1 MPELRVVAV
10 SNDGTRLVLKAAD
23 STEYTLP
30 IDERLRAAVRGD
42 RPRLGQIE
50 IEVESHLRPRDIQAR
65 IRAGATAEEVA
76 QLAGIPVDR
85 VRRFEGPVL
94 AERAFMA
101 ERARKTPVRRPGENA
116 GPQLGEAV
124 QERLLLRGAEKDTV
138 QWDSWRRD
146 DGTWEVLLVYR
157 VAGEP
162 HSASWT
168 YDPPRRLVQAVDDE
182 ARSLIGESDDLAAP
196 EPSFPFVPRIA
207 RLPRDRPLDRARG
220 TSRPSLPPLR
230 ARRGD
235 RASERDSLTSLLEA
249 VPSFRGDMVVPG
261 TALRARTAGGARRAN
276 RRRRSPRP
284 PRPRPVPPT
293 RTSSC
298 PARSAAT
305 ATGSSAPPTA
315 RPRRTASVR
324 AAARRSRAGTR
335 SCSARGARS
344 RSSGLRQSDRSHAT
358 VSPVSAC
365 CRLAT
370 VRRRQ
375 VGIVR
380 CGPVSF
386 RRGPGAR
393 ATATGG
399 RAPRRPGGPASED
412 HSDHEPTY
420 RAAGMPATASASTS
434 WAPETP
440 EPQ

>member
-76 QLAGIPVDR
+76 QMAGIPVDR

-124 QERLLLRGAEKDTV
+124 QERLLLRGADKDTV

-146 DGTWEVLLVYR
+146 DGTWEVLLVYL

-168 YDPPRRLVQAVDDE
+168 YDPPRRLVQAVDGE

-207 RLPRDRPLDRARG
+207 RLPRDRPLDRALDRE
-220 TSRPSLPPLR
+220 RPSLP
-230 ARRGD
+230 AQ
-235 RASERDSLTSLLEA
+235 ASEPPEESTGERDSLTSLLEA
-249 VPSFRGDMVVPG
+249 VPSFRGDLVVPERPVEPPVEEPVEEPE
-261 TALRARTAGGARRAN
+261 AEEPPAPAASAGSAYADVLMPRSVGSHRDRLVGATDRQAEADGVRPGRRAA
-276 RRRRSPRP
+276 
-284 PRPRPVPPT
+284 VP
-293 RTSSC
+293 SWDEI
-298 PARSAAT
+298 
-305 ATGSSAPPTA
+305 
-315 RPRRTASVR
+315 VF
-324 AAARRSRAGTR
+324 GTR
-335 SCSARGARS
+335 RKK
-344 RSSGLRQSDRSHAT
+344 Q
-358 VSPVSAC
+358 
-365 CRLAT
+365 
-370 VRRRQ
+370 
-375 VGIVR
+375 
-380 CGPVSF
+380 
-386 RRGPGAR
+386 
-393 ATATGG
+393 
-399 RAPRRPGGPASED
+399 E
-412 HSDHEPTY
+412 
-420 RAAGMPATASASTS
+420 
-434 WAPETP
+434 
-440 EPQ
+440 

>member
-65 IRAGATAEEVA
+65 IRAGASAEEVA

-116 GPQLGEAV
+116 AGPQLGEAV
-124 QERLLLRGAEKDTV
+124 QERLLLRGAEKDTI

-182 ARSLIGESDDLAAP
+182 ARSLIGESDDLGTA

-207 RLPRDRPLDRARG
+207 RLPRDRPLDRQAE
-220 TSRPSLPPLR
+220 RPVLSSQSSEP
-230 ARRGD
+230 AEESTG
-235 RASERDSLTSLLEA
+235 ERDSLTSILEA
-249 VPSFRGDMVVPG
+249 VPSYRGDLVVPEQPAE
-261 TALRARTAGGARRAN
+261 TQEEPAPEPEAEEPPAPAASAGSAYADVLMPRSVGSHRDRLIGSTDRQAEADGVRPGRRAA
-276 RRRRSPRP
+276 
-284 PRPRPVPPT
+284 VP
-293 RTSSC
+293 SWDEI
-298 PARSAAT
+298 
-305 ATGSSAPPTA
+305 
-315 RPRRTASVR
+315 VF
-324 AAARRSRAGTR
+324 GTR
-335 SCSARGARS
+335 RKK
-344 RSSGLRQSDRSHAT
+344 QD
-358 VSPVSAC
+358 
-365 CRLAT
+365 
-370 VRRRQ
+370 
-375 VGIVR
+375 
-380 CGPVSF
+380 
-386 RRGPGAR
+386 
-393 ATATGG
+393 
-399 RAPRRPGGPASED
+399 
-412 HSDHEPTY
+412 
-420 RAAGMPATASASTS
+420 
-434 WAPETP
+434 
-440 EPQ
+440 

>member
-76 QLAGIPVDR
+76 QMAGIPVDR

-101 ERARKTPVRRPGENA
+101 ERARKTPVRRPGENS
-116 GPQLGEAV
+116 GPPLGEAV

-168 YDPPRRLVQAVDDE
+168 YDPPRRLVQAVDEE

-207 RLPRDRPLDRARG
+207 RLPRDRPLDRPGDRE
-220 TSRPSLPPLR
+220 RPSLP
-230 ARRGD
+230 AQ
-235 RASERDSLTSLLEA
+235 ASEPAEESTAAAASGERDSLTSLLEA
-249 VPSFRGDMVVPG
+249 VPSFRGDLVVPE
-261 TALRARTAGGARRAN
+261 R
-276 RRRRSPRP
+276 
-284 PRPRPVPPT
+284 
-293 RTSSC
+293 
-298 PARSAAT
+298 
-305 ATGSSAPPTA
+305 
-315 RPRRTASVR
+315 
-324 AAARRSRAGTR
+324 
-335 SCSARGARS
+335 
-344 RSSGLRQSDRSHAT
+344 
-358 VSPVSAC
+358 
-365 CRLAT
+365 
-370 VRRRQ
+370 
-375 VGIVR
+375 
-380 CGPVSF
+380 
-386 RRGPGAR
+386 
-393 ATATGG
+393 
-399 RAPRRPGGPASED
+399 
-412 HSDHEPTY
+412 
-420 RAAGMPATASASTS
+420 
-434 WAPETP
+434 TP
-440 EPQ
+440 EPSAEEPESEPEAEEPPAPAASAGSAYADVLMPRSVGSHRDRLIGSTDRQAEADGVRPGRRAAVPSWDEIVFGTRRKKQE

>member
-65 IRAGATAEEVA
+65 IRAGASAEEVA

-124 QERLLLRGAEKDTV
+124 QERLLIRGADKDTV

-146 DGTWEVLLVYR
+146 DGTWEVLLVYL

-168 YDPPRRLVQAVDDE
+168 YDPPRRLVQAVDEE

-207 RLPRDRPLDRARG
+207 RLPRDRPLDRPALPA
-220 TSRPSLPPLR
+220 PSSELTEES
-230 ARRGD
+230 AG
-235 RASERDSLTSLLEA
+235 ERDSLTSLLEA
-249 VPSFRGDMVVPG
+249 VPSFRGDMVVPERPSS
-261 TALRARTAGGARRAN
+261 TEAPEDPAPEPEVEEPPAPAASAGSAYADVLMPRSVGAHRDRLVGATDRQAEADGVRPGRRAAV
-276 RRRRSPRP
+276 PRWDEI
-284 PRPRPVPPT
+284 VF
-293 RTSSC
+293 
-298 PARSAAT
+298 
-305 ATGSSAPPTA
+305 
-315 RPRRTASVR
+315 
-324 AAARRSRAGTR
+324 GTR
-335 SCSARGARS
+335 RKSK
-344 RSSGLRQSDRSHAT
+344 
-358 VSPVSAC
+358 
-365 CRLAT
+365 
-370 VRRRQ
+370 
-375 VGIVR
+375 
-380 CGPVSF
+380 
-386 RRGPGAR
+386 
-393 ATATGG
+393 
-399 RAPRRPGGPASED
+399 E
-412 HSDHEPTY
+412 
-420 RAAGMPATASASTS
+420 
-434 WAPETP
+434 
-440 EPQ
+440 

>member
-76 QLAGIPVDR
+76 QMAGIPVDR

-124 QERLLLRGAEKDTV
+124 QERLLLRGADKDTV

-146 DGTWEVLLVYR
+146 DGTWEVLLVYL

-182 ARSLIGESDDLAAP
+182 ARSLIGESDDLSASP

-207 RLPRDRPLDRARG
+207 RLPRDRPLDR
-220 TSRPSLPPLR
+220 SL
-230 ARRGD
+230 D
-235 RASERDSLTSLLEA
+235 RERLGLPGPAPEPVEEESAGERDSLTSLLEA
-249 VPSFRGDMVVPG
+249 VPSFRGDLVVPERPSE
-261 TALRARTAGGARRAN
+261 TPAPVEEPADEPAAEEPPAPAASAGSAYADVLMPRSVGAHRDRLVGATDRQAEADGVRPGRRAA
-276 RRRRSPRP
+276 
-284 PRPRPVPPT
+284 VP
-293 RTSSC
+293 SWDEI
-298 PARSAAT
+298 
-305 ATGSSAPPTA
+305 
-315 RPRRTASVR
+315 VF
-324 AAARRSRAGTR
+324 GTR
-335 SCSARGARS
+335 RKK
-344 RSSGLRQSDRSHAT
+344 Q
-358 VSPVSAC
+358 
-365 CRLAT
+365 
-370 VRRRQ
+370 
-375 VGIVR
+375 
-380 CGPVSF
+380 
-386 RRGPGAR
+386 
-393 ATATGG
+393 
-399 RAPRRPGGPASED
+399 E
-412 HSDHEPTY
+412 
-420 RAAGMPATASASTS
+420 
-434 WAPETP
+434 
-440 EPQ
+440 

>member
-76 QLAGIPVDR
+76 QMAGIPVDR

-101 ERARKTPVRRPGENA
+101 ERARKTPVRRPGENS
-116 GPQLGEAV
+116 GPLLGEAV

-182 ARSLIGESDDLAAP
+182 ARSLIGETDDLGAP

-207 RLPRDRPLDRARG
+207 RLPRDRPLDRGGDRE
-220 TSRPSLPPLR
+220 RPSLPGPPEP
-230 ARRGD
+230 AEEN
-235 RASERDSLTSLLEA
+235 ASERDSLTSLLEA
-249 VPSFRGDMVVPG
+249 VPSFRGDLVVPERP
-261 TALRARTAGGARRAN
+261 TDPEEEPAASAPVPVEEEPPAPAASAGAGSAYADVLMPRSVGAHRDRLVGATDRQAEADGVRPGRRAA
-276 RRRRSPRP
+276 
-284 PRPRPVPPT
+284 VP
-293 RTSSC
+293 SWDEI
-298 PARSAAT
+298 
-305 ATGSSAPPTA
+305 
-315 RPRRTASVR
+315 VF
-324 AAARRSRAGTR
+324 GTR
-335 SCSARGARS
+335 RKK
-344 RSSGLRQSDRSHAT
+344 Q
-358 VSPVSAC
+358 
-365 CRLAT
+365 
-370 VRRRQ
+370 
-375 VGIVR
+375 
-380 CGPVSF
+380 
-386 RRGPGAR
+386 
-393 ATATGG
+393 
-399 RAPRRPGGPASED
+399 E
-412 HSDHEPTY
+412 
-420 RAAGMPATASASTS
+420 
-434 WAPETP
+434 
-440 EPQ
+440 

>member
-76 QLAGIPVDR
+76 QTAGIPVDR

-124 QERLLLRGAEKDTV
+124 QERLLLRGADKDTV

-146 DGTWEVLLVYR
+146 DGTWEVLLVYL

-207 RLPRDRPLDRARG
+207 RLPRDRPLDRALDRE
-220 TSRPSLPPLR
+220 RPSLPAPPSEPAEEVGER
-230 ARRGD
+230 
-235 RASERDSLTSLLEA
+235 ERDSLTSLLEA
-249 VPSFRGDMVVPG
+249 VPSFRGDMVVPERPADPV
-261 TALRARTAGGARRAN
+261 TEEPDEQEPEVEEPPAPAASAGSAYADVLMPRSVGSHRDRLVGATDRQAEADGVRPGRRAA
-276 RRRRSPRP
+276 
-284 PRPRPVPPT
+284 VP
-293 RTSSC
+293 SWDEI
-298 PARSAAT
+298 
-305 ATGSSAPPTA
+305 
-315 RPRRTASVR
+315 VF
-324 AAARRSRAGTR
+324 GTR
-335 SCSARGARS
+335 RKK
-344 RSSGLRQSDRSHAT
+344 Q
-358 VSPVSAC
+358 
-365 CRLAT
+365 
-370 VRRRQ
+370 
-375 VGIVR
+375 
-380 CGPVSF
+380 
-386 RRGPGAR
+386 
-393 ATATGG
+393 
-399 RAPRRPGGPASED
+399 E
-412 HSDHEPTY
+412 
-420 RAAGMPATASASTS
+420 
-434 WAPETP
+434 
-440 EPQ
+440 

>member
-124 QERLLLRGAEKDTV
+124 QERLLLRGADKETV

-146 DGTWEVLLVYR
+146 DGTWEVLLVYG

-168 YDPPRRLVQAVDDE
+168 YDPPRRLVAAVDDE
-182 ARSLIGESDDLAAP
+182 ARSLIGESDDIAAP

-207 RLPRDRPLDRARG
+207 RLPRDRPLDRALDRQLERPERQIPAPSPSPSPDPVEES
-220 TSRPSLPPLR
+220 TS
-230 ARRGD
+230 
-235 RASERDSLTSLLEA
+235 SERDSLTSLLEA
-249 VPSFRGDMVVPG
+249 VPSFRGDLVVPE
-261 TALRARTAGGARRAN
+261 
-276 RRRRSPRP
+276 RP
-284 PRPRPVPPT
+284 A
-293 RTSSC
+293 
-298 PARSAAT
+298 PA
-305 ATGSSAPPTA
+305 
-315 RPRRTASVR
+315 
-324 AAARRSRAGTR
+324 
-335 SCSARGARS
+335 
-344 RSSGLRQSDRSHAT
+344 
-358 VSPVSAC
+358 
-365 CRLAT
+365 
-370 VRRRQ
+370 
-375 VGIVR
+375 
-380 CGPVSF
+380 
-386 RRGPGAR
+386 
-393 ATATGG
+393 
-399 RAPRRPGGPASED
+399 
-412 HSDHEPTY
+412 
-420 RAAGMPATASASTS
+420 ASASAPAAPATERTVDEPP
-434 WAPETP
+434 APEP
-440 EPQ
+440 EVEEPPAPAASAGAGSAYADVLMPRSVAGHRDRLVGTTDRQAEADGVRPGRRAAVPSWDEIVFGTRRKKKD

>member
-76 QLAGIPVDR
+76 QMAGIPVDR

-101 ERARKTPVRRPGENA
+101 ERARKTPVRRPGENS
-116 GPQLGEAV
+116 GPPLGEAV

-207 RLPRDRPLDRARG
+207 RLPRDRPLDRPGDRE
-220 TSRPSLPPLR
+220 RPSLP
-230 ARRGD
+230 AQ
-235 RASERDSLTSLLEA
+235 ASEPEEESLTATASGERDSLTSLLEA
-249 VPSFRGDMVVPG
+249 VPSFRGDLVVPE
-261 TALRARTAGGARRAN
+261 R
-276 RRRRSPRP
+276 
-284 PRPRPVPPT
+284 
-293 RTSSC
+293 
-298 PARSAAT
+298 
-305 ATGSSAPPTA
+305 
-315 RPRRTASVR
+315 
-324 AAARRSRAGTR
+324 
-335 SCSARGARS
+335 
-344 RSSGLRQSDRSHAT
+344 
-358 VSPVSAC
+358 
-365 CRLAT
+365 
-370 VRRRQ
+370 
-375 VGIVR
+375 
-380 CGPVSF
+380 
-386 RRGPGAR
+386 
-393 ATATGG
+393 
-399 RAPRRPGGPASED
+399 
-412 HSDHEPTY
+412 
-420 RAAGMPATASASTS
+420 
-434 WAPETP
+434 APETVPEEPDP
-440 EPQ
+440 EPEAEEPPAPAASAGAAYADVLMPRSVSSHRDRLIGSTDRQAEADGVRPGRRAAVPSWDEIVFGTRRKKQE

>member
-65 IRAGATAEEVA
+65 IRAGSSAEEVA

-124 QERLLLRGAEKDTV
+124 QERLTLRGAEKETA

-182 ARSLIGESDDLAAP
+182 ARSLIGESDDLSAAA

-207 RLPRDRPLDRARG
+207 RLPRDRPMDRALDRQ
-220 TSRPSLPPLR
+220 TERPSLPAPSPEPVEE
-230 ARRGD
+230 
-235 RASERDSLTSLLEA
+235 SERDSLTSLLEA
-249 VPSFRGDMVVPG
+249 VPSFRGDMVVPERPA
-261 TALRARTAGGARRAN
+261 TTERPDTEEPAAEPEAEEAPAPAASAGAGSAYADVLMPRSVGSHRDRLVGSTDRQAEADGVRPGRRAA
-276 RRRRSPRP
+276 
-284 PRPRPVPPT
+284 VP
-293 RTSSC
+293 SWDEI
-298 PARSAAT
+298 
-305 ATGSSAPPTA
+305 
-315 RPRRTASVR
+315 VF
-324 AAARRSRAGTR
+324 GTR
-335 SCSARGARS
+335 RKNK
-344 RSSGLRQSDRSHAT
+344 D
-358 VSPVSAC
+358 
-365 CRLAT
+365 
-370 VRRRQ
+370 
-375 VGIVR
+375 
-380 CGPVSF
+380 
-386 RRGPGAR
+386 
-393 ATATGG
+393 
-399 RAPRRPGGPASED
+399 
-412 HSDHEPTY
+412 
-420 RAAGMPATASASTS
+420 
-434 WAPETP
+434 
-440 EPQ
+440 

>member
-101 ERARKTPVRRPGENA
+101 ERARKTPVRRPGENS
-116 GPQLGEAV
+116 GPPLGEAV

-182 ARSLIGESDDLAAP
+182 ARALIGESDDLAAP

-207 RLPRDRPLDRARG
+207 RLPRDRPLDRSLDRE
-220 TSRPSLPPLR
+220 RPSLPAQSTEPTEE
-230 ARRGD
+230 GVG
-235 RASERDSLTSLLEA
+235 ERDSLTSLLEA
-249 VPSFRGDMVVPG
+249 VPAFRGDLVVPE
-261 TALRARTAGGARRAN
+261 RAPEPVEEPADEPEAEEPPAPAASAGSAYADVLMPRSVGSHRDRLIGSTDRQAEADGVRPGRRAA
-276 RRRRSPRP
+276 
-284 PRPRPVPPT
+284 VP
-293 RTSSC
+293 SWDEI
-298 PARSAAT
+298 
-305 ATGSSAPPTA
+305 
-315 RPRRTASVR
+315 VF
-324 AAARRSRAGTR
+324 GTR
-335 SCSARGARS
+335 RKK
-344 RSSGLRQSDRSHAT
+344 QD
-358 VSPVSAC
+358 
-365 CRLAT
+365 
-370 VRRRQ
+370 
-375 VGIVR
+375 
-380 CGPVSF
+380 
-386 RRGPGAR
+386 
-393 ATATGG
+393 
-399 RAPRRPGGPASED
+399 
-412 HSDHEPTY
+412 
-420 RAAGMPATASASTS
+420 
-434 WAPETP
+434 
-440 EPQ
+440 

>member
-23 STEYTLP
+23 ATEYTLP

-101 ERARKTPVRRPGENA
+101 ERARKTPVRRPGENS
-116 GPQLGEAV
+116 GPLLGEAV

-182 ARSLIGESDDLAAP
+182 ARSLIGESDDLAVP

-207 RLPRDRPLDRARG
+207 RLPRERSMDRALDRAERE
-220 TSRPSLPPLR
+220 RPSLPAQPSEP
-230 ARRGD
+230 AEESTG
-235 RASERDSLTSLLEA
+235 ERDSLTSLLEA
-249 VPSFRGDMVVPG
+249 VPNFRGDLVVPE
-261 TALRARTAGGARRAN
+261 
-276 RRRRSPRP
+276 RP
-284 PRPRPVPPT
+284 
-293 RTSSC
+293 
-298 PARSAAT
+298 A
-305 ATGSSAPPTA
+305 
-315 RPRRTASVR
+315 
-324 AAARRSRAGTR
+324 
-335 SCSARGARS
+335 
-344 RSSGLRQSDRSHAT
+344 
-358 VSPVSAC
+358 
-365 CRLAT
+365 
-370 VRRRQ
+370 
-375 VGIVR
+375 
-380 CGPVSF
+380 
-386 RRGPGAR
+386 
-393 ATATGG
+393 
-399 RAPRRPGGPASED
+399 
-412 HSDHEPTY
+412 
-420 RAAGMPATASASTS
+420 
-434 WAPETP
+434 ETP
-440 EPQ
+440 EEPADEPAAEEPPAPAASAGSAYADVLMPRSVGSHRDRLIGATDRQAEADGVRPGRRAAVPSWDEIVFGTRRKKQE